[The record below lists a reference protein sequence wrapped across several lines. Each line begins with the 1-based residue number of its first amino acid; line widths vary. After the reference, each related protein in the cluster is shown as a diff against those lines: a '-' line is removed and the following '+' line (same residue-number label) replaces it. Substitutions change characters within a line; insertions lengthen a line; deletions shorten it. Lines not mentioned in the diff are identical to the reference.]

1 MIIDGFERDIKIL
14 MGWLT
19 PSLIHELNNAL
30 TAIRGS
36 IQLSSEVLDDP
47 NELASYL
54 ELCHQETN
62 RIVGLLACLQTL
74 YRPMKGEPAIPINQM
89 VQQLTS
95 LAARA
100 LRRNG
105 VDIHLDNKLIKTI
118 SSPEGFGLLFLY
130 IIQLLGEHLNLI
142 QVSSMD
148 IEASAHHD
156 VEIKFSYPATQSP
169 LPEQKM
175 DRKFMQ
181 SIFPTA
187 IVKFQAL
194 ENRTCLHLV
203 FPGVQ
208 EGA

>member
-1 MIIDGFERDIKIL
+1 MIIDNFELNIKIL

-30 TAIRGS
+30 TAIRGA

-47 NELASYL
+47 AELASYL
-54 ELCHQETN
+54 ELSHQETN
-62 RIVGLLACLQTL
+62 RIVSLLACLQTL

-89 VQQLTS
+89 VQQLTA
-95 LAARA
+95 LAARE

-105 VDIHLDNKLIKTI
+105 VDIHLDNKLSETV
-118 SSPEGFGLLFLY
+118 SSPEGFGLMFLY

-142 QVSSMD
+142 NVSTMD
-148 IEASAHHD
+148 IEVSAHHD
-156 VEIKFSYPATQSP
+156 VEIKFCFPTTQSP

-175 DRKFMQ
+175 NRKFMQ

-187 IVKFQAL
+187 TVKLQAL
-194 ENRTCLHLV
+194 EDRGCLYLV
-203 FPGVQ
+203 FPDVQ
-208 EGA
+208 KGP